1 MSQNKNQSVAPATPV
16 TEEIV
21 RVSQYRTVEIAGTL
35 VKQDER
41 EQIYLAADF
50 ARMNQQDENGRSPAD
65 YLGLQF
71 DIVKDS
77 K

>member
-1 MSQNKNQSVAPATPV
+1 MSQNKNQSVAPTPPV

-21 RVSQYRTVEIAGTL
+21 RVKQYRTVEIAGTL
-35 VKQDER
+35 IKQDEQ
-41 EQIYLAADF
+41 EQIYLAGDF
-50 ARMNQQDENGRSPAD
+50 ARMNQQDENGRSPAN

-71 DIVKDS
+71 DIVEYS